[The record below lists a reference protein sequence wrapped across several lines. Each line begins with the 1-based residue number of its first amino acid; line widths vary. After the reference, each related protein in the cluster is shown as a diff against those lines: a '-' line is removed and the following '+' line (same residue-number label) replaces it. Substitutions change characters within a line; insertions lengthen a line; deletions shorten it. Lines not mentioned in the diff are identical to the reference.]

1 MYDPSTGH
9 RLTPDRSSVVA
20 QGLYHLRGTSDRTTR
35 NSSQGPQRASSQ
47 ARQSVSEPR
56 NYSSRPV
63 ASPDHGDGLQSPDF
77 GRRRTSSQRRNI
89 PGEMPRPVSNAE
101 RSVSSGRAPTPTN
114 LAPCRDMQN
123 VPNVGRAVSRSRV
136 ASPLLPDSESAI
148 HDVRTPS
155 KQTARPAGLP
165 RAPVPGAARNTQS
178 RPGTDTSARCEP
190 KLEFFTAGL
199 QGLRPYME
207 DRTLVVPSV
216 QGHQGVSL
224 FAVFDG
230 HGGAGVAEL
239 ATKML
244 PELIS
249 ETLSRCKLPEAA
261 LRECFAQLDKSLL
274 NIHASAD
281 QDFHRV
287 GSTANVCLIISRAG
301 RMRVF
306 CANCGDSR
314 AVLSRAGVAI
324 DLSKDHA
331 PQNPGE
337 ERRIEAAGGQVVIC
351 DSIGRVDGGL
361 AVSRALGDFK
371 YKARTD
377 LAPEKQKVIA
387 VPDIKEITVGECDEF
402 VVIGSDGIFSVFSS
416 EELVSML
423 GFARQ
428 RGETWKDAIQ
438 DALVK
443 ATAGGDNVCL
453 CVAQFV
459 H

>member
-1 MYDPSTGH
+1 M
-9 RLTPDRSSVVA
+9 
-20 QGLYHLRGTSDRTTR
+20 
-35 NSSQGPQRASSQ
+35 
-47 ARQSVSEPR
+47 
-56 NYSSRPV
+56 
-63 ASPDHGDGLQSPDF
+63 QSPDLS
-77 GRRRTSSQRRNI
+77 RRRTTSQRRSSTG
-89 PGEMPRPVSNAE
+89 GELPRPLSNAE
-101 RSVSSGRAPTPTN
+101 RSTSLGRPATSTASTYPTG
-114 LAPCRDMQN
+114 RE
-123 VPNVGRAVSRSRV
+123 VPNAPNAGRNVSRSRV
-136 ASPLLPDSESAI
+136 ASPLVTDAEYVA
-148 HDVRTPS
+148 HDVRTPI
-155 KQTARPAGLP
+155 KYDKRPAGLP
-165 RAPVPGAARNTQS
+165 RAPMPGQARHMQPRPGAET
-178 RPGTDTSARCEP
+178 PVRCEP
-190 KLEFFTAGL
+190 KLEFFSSGM
-199 QGLRPYME
+199 QGMRPYME
-207 DRTLVVPSV
+207 DRTLVVPSLA
-216 QGHQGVSL
+216 GHPGVSV

-239 ATKML
+239 ATKLL
-244 PELIS
+244 PDLIS

-261 LRECFAQLDKSLL
+261 LRECFAQLDKNLL
-274 NIHASAD
+274 NMHVSAE

-287 GSTANVCLIISRAG
+287 GSTANVCLAVSRAG
-301 RMRVF
+301 RTRVF

-337 ERRIEAAGGQVVIC
+337 ERRIEAAGGQVVMC
-351 DSIGRVDGGL
+351 DAVGRVDGGL

-377 LAPEKQKVIA
+377 LVPEKQKVIA
-387 VPDIKEITVGECDEF
+387 VPDIKEIVIGDCDDY
-402 VVIGSDGIFSVFSS
+402 VVIGSDGIFTVFSS

-428 RGETWKDAIQ
+428 RGETWKEAIQ
-438 DALVK
+438 GTLEK

>member
-1 MYDPSTGH
+1 MYDPSSGQ

-20 QGLYHLRGTSDRTTR
+20 QGLHHLRGTSDRTTR
-35 NSSQGPQRASSQ
+35 NSSRGPQRASSQ
-47 ARQSVSEPR
+47 LRQSVSEPR
-56 NYSSRPV
+56 NYAARPG
-63 ASPDHGDGLQSPDF
+63 ASPDHGDGVQSPDF
-77 GRRRTSSQRRNI
+77 GRRRTSSQRRNT
-89 PGEMPRPVSNAE
+89 PGEMPRPMSNAE
-101 RSVSSGRAPTPTN
+101 RSISLGRAPTPTN
-114 LAPCRDMQN
+114 MMPGRDMQSA
-123 VPNVGRAVSRSRV
+123 PNVARNVSRSRV
-136 ASPLLPDSESAI
+136 ASPLVTDESVV
-148 HDVRTPS
+148 HDVRNTS

-165 RAPVPGAARNTQS
+165 RAPVPGAARHMQP
-178 RPGTDTSARCEP
+178 RPGTDTGVR
-190 KLEFFTAGL
+190 LEFFTAGL

-207 DRTLVVPSV
+207 DRTLVVPSL
-216 QGHQGVSL
+216 QGHPGVSL

-239 ATKML
+239 ATKLL
-244 PELIS
+244 PDLIS
-249 ETLSRCKLPEAA
+249 ETLSRCKLPETA
-261 LRECFAQLDKSLL
+261 LRECFAQLDKNLWS
-274 NIHASAD
+274 IHSSAD

-287 GSTANVCLIISRAG
+287 GSTANVCLAISRAG

-387 VPDIKEITVGECDEF
+387 VPDIKEMTVGECDDY
-402 VVIGSDGIFSVFSS
+402 VVIGSDGIFCVFSS

-428 RGETWKDAIQ
+428 RGEPWKEAIQ
-438 DALVK
+438 LTLEK